1 MSAVGELP
9 APRQEE
15 IPPKNSRSSG
25 LPRTSESLG
34 GPPPRRICPS
44 TALQWTAFRAG
55 HFSWPWR
62 NVDAKVRQSPA
73 RIPVRDARRGKE
85 RPAAEVI
92 PDKSARRVWSAW
104 SQRNDNATTRNNY
117 SHHRRWSAVV
127 SRKKT
132 SHELPSRPSP
142 ECQGVRGEEP
152 YFVSRGII
160 DETQGGSLYGISCT
174 LSPTVS
180 RVALPRPWH
189 RLPVTTVPLQSP
201 DVLQAKIHRTSG
213 RSTRA

>member
-1 MSAVGELP
+1 MLP
-9 APRQEE
+9 RGTT
-15 IPPKNSRSSG
+15 IPIIDAG
-25 LPRTSESLG
+25 LPL
-34 GPPPRRICPS
+34 C
-44 TALQWTAFRAG
+44 
-55 HFSWPWR
+55 
-62 NVDAKVRQSPA
+62 
-73 RIPVRDARRGKE
+73 
-85 RPAAEVI
+85 
-92 PDKSARRVWSAW
+92 
-104 SQRNDNATTRNNY
+104 
-117 SHHRRWSAVV
+117 

-142 ECQGVRGEEP
+142 DLSRGEEP

-174 LSPTVS
+174 LSSTVS

-213 RSTRA
+213 RSTKA